1 MRKPKSKVRQIKLPP
16 PPPPLSD
23 HHIETLVEQIIYGG
37 SEEKSCNALLVLME
51 EIQIAAGLSMNI
63 DRTLHIA
70 LTAQVKAFSLEPIE
84 MAARIDKIRSRLIS
98 SETRAK
104 RKAYAKA

>member
-1 MRKPKSKVRQIKLPP
+1 MRKQKPKVRRIKLPP

-51 EIQIAAGLSMNI
+51 EIQIAAELAMDI
-63 DRTLHIA
+63 DRTLHVA
-70 LTAQVKAFSLEPIE
+70 LIAQVKAFSLEPIE
-84 MAARIDKIRSRLIS
+84 MSARIDKIRARLIRP
-98 SETRAK
+98 EK
-104 RKAYAKA
+104 RGRK